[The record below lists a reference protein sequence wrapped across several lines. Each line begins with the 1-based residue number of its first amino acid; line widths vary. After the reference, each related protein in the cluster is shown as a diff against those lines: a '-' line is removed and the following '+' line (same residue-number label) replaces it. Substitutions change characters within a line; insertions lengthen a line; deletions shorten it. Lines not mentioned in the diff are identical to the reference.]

1 MSHPKTIF
9 HLLQQQVPVVFKFT
23 FSKNGLPWIRI
34 FHLWVNM
41 RQPGVAEL
49 LRQFVTKWEDVMKAW
64 YTWLSLILLEP
75 AHVTSKNQKPQ
86 EMAVLRFLWLFLTG
100 STTLFIVLGSYRQLC
115 HAWLK
120 YSSFEPDDWKP
131 IGEDKIISCHPDG
144 KLFRYPIIASANWLL
159 YKGNI
164 TEALVKE
171 LRSMTIIILAAIN
184 SLSWSWPPW
193 SCWPVPP
200 TIITTLITK

>member
-34 FHLWVNM
+34 FHIWGNM
-41 RQPGVAEL
+41 REPGVAEL

-86 EMAVLRFLWLFLTG
+86 EMAVLRFLWLFLNWQHNIVHCFG
-100 STTLFIVLGSYRQLC
+100 KLPTTLPRMTELLIIWTW
-115 HAWLK
+115 WLETNWWGQN
-120 YSSFEPDDWKP
+120 YFLPPRW
-131 IGEDKIISCHPDG
+131 KIIP
-144 KLFRYPIIASANWLL
+144 LPNYR
-159 YKGNI
+159 
-164 TEALVKE
+164 
-171 LRSMTIIILAAIN
+171 
-184 SLSWSWPPW
+184 LS
-193 SCWPVPP
+193 
-200 TIITTLITK
+200 